1 MKKLLIIISFS
12 VFATCQTQI
21 KQKKMMPQIN
31 NKFEKFD
38 IKTFNENI
46 NPDESFILLKSA
58 DGIQQLQEQSYGFIN
73 RLFYQENQFVLIK
86 KFYKNYNLKEKG
98 LLFNEGSP
106 IGIWYYFDESGRLIK
121 EENTDEGYSFTPEK
135 IVKYCEKNKI
145 ELPKGYHESG
155 FYTRVR
161 KDVLNGKK
169 VWVIE
174 YLIPDGDIQKVVLDG
189 QSGAEL
195 EKKVVPFVSS

>member
-1 MKKLLIIISFS
+1 MIDKRFIEKLFVVFS
-12 VFATCQTQI
+12 LGLFLQCQSQELQETMI
-21 KQKKMMPQIN
+21 PKIN
-31 NKFEKFD
+31 NKFEIINTEEGKH
-38 IKTFNENI
+38 IIINGNKTTTFVSANI
-46 NPDESFILLKSA
+46 GSSCTEYYKD
-58 DGIQQLQEQSYGFIN
+58 SYFMI
-73 RLFYQENQFVLIK
+73 I
-86 KFYKNYNLKEKG
+86 KNYYPSKNIKNKG
-98 LLFNEGSP
+98 IAFNEGSS
-106 IGIWYYFDESGRLIK
+106 IGTWYYFDESGKLTK

-135 IVKYCEKNKI
+135 VVKYCEKNKI

-195 EKKVVPFVSS
+195 EKKVVPFISS